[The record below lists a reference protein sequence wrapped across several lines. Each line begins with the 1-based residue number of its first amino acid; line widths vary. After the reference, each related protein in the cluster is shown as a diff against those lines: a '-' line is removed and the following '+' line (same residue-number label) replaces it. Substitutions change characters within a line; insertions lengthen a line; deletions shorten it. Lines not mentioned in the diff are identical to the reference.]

1 MKYYNF
7 CIDKEN
13 KEKKKLIKLI
23 KDKVQIETAEMR
35 IIK

>member
-13 KEKKKLIKLI
+13 KEKKKKLIKLI
-23 KDKVQIETAEMR
+23 KDKVQIETAEM
-35 IIK
+35 

>member
-13 KEKKKLIKLI
+13 KEKKKKLIKLI
-23 KDKVQIETAEMR
+23 KDKVQIEIAEM
-35 IIK
+35 